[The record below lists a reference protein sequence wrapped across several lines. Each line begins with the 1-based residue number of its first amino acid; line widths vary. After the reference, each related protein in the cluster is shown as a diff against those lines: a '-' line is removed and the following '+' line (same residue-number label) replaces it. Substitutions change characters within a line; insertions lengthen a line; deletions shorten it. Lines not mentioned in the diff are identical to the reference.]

1 MSARERLERYRLFL
15 YETVSSPA
23 IIITHSL
30 TQYSPWVG
38 ANEVEYILEL
48 SHSIGRTQ
56 IKVVDHP
63 LFVYKS
69 PGTLNVQLGCIYS
82 AYMYCVS
89 RLFQNL
95 NYAFFSSFE
104 CFFEIYDL
112 ENPQFRIQ

>member
-1 MSARERLERYRLFL
+1 MRFQVPDKERVIY
-15 YETVSSPA
+15 TAQMIQWS
-23 IIITHSL
+23 IIL
-30 TQYSPWVG
+30 T
-38 ANEVEYILEL
+38 NEVEYILEL

-112 ENPQFRIQ
+112 ENPQIRIQ

>member
-1 MSARERLERYRLFL
+1 MYTVHHNTSLSAAWAWAELARLNFAIRIKRLFL
-15 YETVSSPA
+15 SKT
-23 IIITHSL
+23 
-30 TQYSPWVG
+30 
-38 ANEVEYILEL
+38 NEVEYILEL

-112 ENPQFRIQ
+112 ENPQIRIQ